1 MVGITMKSGIEV
13 CGEAG
18 DAAGLKKGMCSYT
31 VYEKYFGLKQGD
43 LARSMNIKSTDE
55 LGKEGFLNSHF
66 ENAQNIV
73 DATLAW
79 VSVMKRL
86 YL

>member
-1 MVGITMKSGIEV
+1 
-13 CGEAG
+13 
-18 DAAGLKKGMCSYT
+18 MCSYT

-43 LARSMNIKSTDE
+43 LARSINIKNTDE

-66 ENAQNIV
+66 ENAQNVV